1 MPRPSKCRCVGSLP
15 GVIDFKPRG
24 IPMHALAEVYL
35 AFDGYEA
42 LRLADLEGLDQG
54 AAAQRMGVSRQT
66 FGRILGVARRTV
78 TRAIVEGMALR
89 VEGGNVRVAA
99 PSEPVR
105 HHPDTDQA
113 QQNTVQGRRS
123 PQ

>member
-15 GVIDFKPRG
+15 GAIDFKPRG
-24 IPMHALAEVYL
+24 IPMHALQEVYL
-35 AFDGYEA
+35 TFDGYEA
-42 LRLADLEGLDQG
+42 LRLSDLDGLDQG

-66 FGRILGVARRTV
+66 FGRILGLARRTV

-89 VEGGNVRVAA
+89 IDGGNVRLGEPA
-99 PSEPVR
+99 EPV
-105 HHPDTDQA
+105 QQ
-113 QQNTVQGRRS
+113 QQNTDQERKS

>member
-24 IPMHALAEVYL
+24 IPMHALQEVYL
-35 AFDGYEA
+35 TFDGYEA
-42 LRLADLEGLDQG
+42 LRLSDLDGLDQG

-66 FGRILGVARRTV
+66 FGRILGLARRTV

-89 VEGGNVRVAA
+89 IDGGNVRLGESTESV
-99 PSEPVR
+99 
-105 HHPDTDQA
+105 QQ
-113 QQNTVQGRRS
+113 QQNTDQERKC
-123 PQ
+123 PL

>member
-24 IPMHALAEVYL
+24 IPMYALQEVYL

-42 LRLADLEGLDQG
+42 LRLSDLEGLDQG
-54 AAAQRMGVSRQT
+54 AAAERMGVSRQT
-66 FGRILGVARRTV
+66 FGRILGAARRTV

-89 VEGGNVRVAA
+89 VEGGNVRLADNA
-99 PSEPVR
+99 EPVQ
-105 HHPDTDQA
+105 H
-113 QQNTVQGRRS
+113 QQNTDQGRRS
-123 PQ
+123 PK